1 MKVVAFF
8 GSPRIHGNTELLLEE
23 ALRPAREAGHE
34 VIPFKL
40 NYMNIKPCQN
50 CGGCEKTG
58 VCIVNDA
65 MRAYLTEAGGVVP
78 NVLDTK
84 KLVFT
89 GSVNLSKSDILGL
102 HEELGQFQLENS
114 GTLTLD
120 KDIDKEAFHR
130 IERIHNTGKL
140 RVPSEVHHLA
150 LLKVGHVHGEV
161 EKY

>member
-1 MKVVAFF
+1 MSNNAVLIRGLDRNLYNKIVARAKEQ
-8 GSPRIHGNTELLLEE
+8 GKNV
-23 ALRPAREAGHE
+23 AD
-34 VIPFKL
+34 
-40 NYMNIKPCQN
+40 
-50 CGGCEKTG
+50 
-58 VCIVNDA
+58 IVNDA
-65 MRAYLTEAGGVVP
+65 MRTYVNEGAAAMPSVY
-78 NVLDTK
+78 DTK

-102 HEELGQFQLENS
+102 HDELGAFQLENS

-140 RVPSEVHHLA
+140 RVPSNVHHLA

>member
-1 MKVVAFF
+1 MANNAVLIRGLDRTLYKKVVAKSKEQ
-8 GSPRIHGNTELLLEE
+8 GKNVADL
-23 ALRPAREAGHE
+23 
-34 VIPFKL
+34 
-40 NYMNIKPCQN
+40 
-50 CGGCEKTG
+50 
-58 VCIVNDA
+58 VNEA
-65 MRAYLTEAGGVVP
+65 MRLFLNEDSAAHP
-78 NVLDTK
+78 NVFDTR

-89 GSVNLSKSDILGL
+89 GSVNLSKSDVFGL
-102 HEELGQFQLENS
+102 HDELGRFQLENS

-140 RVPSEVHHLA
+140 RVPSHVHHLA

>member
-1 MKVVAFF
+1 MANNAVLIRGLDRNLYNSIVARAKEQ
-8 GSPRIHGNTELLLEE
+8 GKNV
-23 ALRPAREAGHE
+23 AD
-34 VIPFKL
+34 
-40 NYMNIKPCQN
+40 
-50 CGGCEKTG
+50 
-58 VCIVNDA
+58 IVNEA
-65 MRAYLTEAGGVVP
+65 MRAYMNEGAAAFP
-78 NVLDTK
+78 NVFDTK

-102 HEELGQFQLENS
+102 HDELGPFQLENS

-120 KDIDKEAFHR
+120 KDIDKEAFQR

-140 RVPSEVHHLA
+140 RVPSNVHHLA